1 MKKILTIAGY
11 DPSSGAGITR
21 DLDVFFSLGLHG
33 LSALTAAV
41 IQGPSGVSAV
51 FPTPPERFASMLE
64 AACTGVDIDAI
75 KIGVVWDEALGKEIT
90 SFVAARPGVPVV
102 IDPVSLAKNSVPLI
116 TQEGLLYLMNA
127 LFPLAGAITPNI
139 DEASAITGLN
149 ITGPDDMKEAARAIH
164 AMGPGAV
171 VIKGGHLE
179 GAPVDLLFD
188 GRDYLFHTKRR
199 IDKNVHGT
207 GCMFSSALASFLA
220 HGYPVTEAFF
230 ATQEFMTSM
239 LNESYRIDEK
249 GYFYS
254 ASAIPAGRKAG
265 RLEALSSLRKA
276 GTALARLHLPDLVP
290 ESQLDIGYAVMG
302 AAGTEDVA
310 SFPGRIG
317 SLQGELFVKS
327 EPAFETSSP
336 VDRMILSF
344 MKCYPFMRSG
354 MNLKFRGE
362 TVQKAVK
369 NGMTTVLL
377 EMDGVVDGSVDGIGE
392 AFDSLV
398 ERASLNTKNP
408 PDIIYDKG
416 SAGKEPMIRL
426 FARNPEELIK
436 KMEIIG
442 R

>member
-1 MKKILTIAGY
+1 
-11 DPSSGAGITR
+11 
-21 DLDVFFSLGLHG
+21 
-33 LSALTAAV
+33 
-41 IQGPSGVSAV
+41 
-51 FPTPPERFASMLE
+51 MLE